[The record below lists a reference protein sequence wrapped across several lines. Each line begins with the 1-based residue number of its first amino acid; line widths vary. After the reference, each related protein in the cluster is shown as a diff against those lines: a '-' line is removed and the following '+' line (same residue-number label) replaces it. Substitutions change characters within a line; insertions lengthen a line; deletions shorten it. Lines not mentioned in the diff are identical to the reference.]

1 MRIDMY
7 SNLVA
12 GFDTLELSLD
22 QKISWYNLILRKLKY
37 MGVNVEN
44 VNYICN
50 YGKCSLYEFGCKLL
64 PGYANELYWQP
75 FHQKIVISN

>member
-1 MRIDMY
+1 MRTVIG
-7 SNLVA
+7 SENQLIKL
-12 GFDTLELSLD
+12 GLNS
-22 QKISWYNLILRKLKY
+22 QKIKKY

-64 PGYANELYWQP
+64 PGYANERYWQP

>member
-1 MRIDMY
+1 
-7 SNLVA
+7 
-12 GFDTLELSLD
+12 
-22 QKISWYNLILRKLKY
+22 

-50 YGKCSLYEFGCKLL
+50 YGKCSLYELGCKLL
-64 PGYANELYWQP
+64 PGYANERYWQP